1 MNYYSEINKLL
12 NSIQSIDDNYCPVCR
27 SKLNYDDQKDSI
39 YISCADNLS
48 HFEIA
53 GFKSLYTGELALLYN
68 NSLKGIVNKKVLKEF
83 QNVISRKTYNNS
95 MK

>member
-1 MNYYSEINKLL
+1 MNYYNEINKLL
-12 NSIQSIDDNYCPVCR
+12 NSIQSIDDNCR
-27 SKLNYDDQKDSI
+27 SQLKYDDQKDSI
-39 YISCADNLS
+39 YISCTDNLS